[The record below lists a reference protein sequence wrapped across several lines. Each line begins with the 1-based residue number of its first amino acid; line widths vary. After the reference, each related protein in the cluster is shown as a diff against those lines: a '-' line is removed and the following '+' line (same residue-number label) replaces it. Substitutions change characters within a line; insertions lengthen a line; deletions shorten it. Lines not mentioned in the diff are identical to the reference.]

1 MLYYESLYCIFNRK
15 RKLSTNCSFSWQ
27 WWNKTWNPTA
37 VCTMCQNNFR
47 SSTFLSKI
55 QESNIRATSVT
66 NHRFVELSSD
76 VNILQRSGLDGE
88 KDAST
93 RTERFLLCVPSLWLY
108 KGFFADKNL
117 SSFVSNLCPVLAS
130 YCCTTLSEG
139 VEEQEATPAR
149 QELMM
154 NYRMEL

>member
-1 MLYYESLYCIFNRK
+1 
-15 RKLSTNCSFSWQ
+15 
-27 WWNKTWNPTA
+27 
-37 VCTMCQNNFR
+37 MCHNNFR

-88 KDAST
+88 KDASNHT
-93 RTERFLLCVPSLWLY
+93 SYWKISAVRSQYMIIEG
-108 KGFFADKNL
+108 GFFADKNL
-117 SSFVSNLCPVLAS
+117 SSFVPAL
-130 YCCTTLSEG
+130 YCCTTLSVG
-139 VEEQEATPAR
+139 VEEQEAAPAR

-154 NYRMEL
+154 N